1 VKGLASALAAFL
13 LALGAVIGTASAQ
26 QPDRVYKIGWLD
38 LGRPGLVF
46 HPFDKWTGTSAA
58 FPTTLREK
66 GFISGKNLMIE
77 WRQAEGDITKLR
89 AQADA
94 LVATGPD
101 VIVAGGTPA
110 VVAAM
115 QATRTIPIVF
125 PGVGD
130 PVGKGIVASLAKPGG
145 NVTGMAV
152 NTANPKMWQ
161 MLKDVAPH
169 LKRVSGLSNALNS
182 HGIQDVAALRARAT
196 EALRAEAATVG
207 LDYTPMRLSTRDEI
221 EPAIARVAAEGD
233 AGIVIFTDQTIIE
246 WREPIMAA
254 ALRHRLPTICSQWFE
269 WAKAGCVLTYGED
282 WYAMRRG
289 AALQIVQILRGAR
302 PADIPVEQPTT
313 FKLIVNTQT
322 AKALGLTIPASV
334 AAIADEVI
342 E

>member
-1 VKGLASALAAFL
+1 VQGSVSALAAFL
-13 LALGAVIGTASAQ
+13 LALGASIGSASAQ

-38 LGRPGLVF
+38 LGRPGMVF
-46 HPFDKWTGTSAA
+46 HPFDKWSGSSAA

-66 GFISGKNLMIE
+66 GFISGKNLVIE
-77 WRQAEGDITKLR
+77 WRQADGDVTKLR

-101 VIVAGGTPA
+101 VIVAGGTPS

-152 NTANPKMWQ
+152 NTGNPKMWQ

-182 HGIQDVAALRARAT
+182 YGMQDVAALRAKAT
-196 EALRAEAATVG
+196 EALRVEAATVG
-207 LDYTPMRLSTRDEI
+207 LDYTPMRISTQDEI
-221 EPAIARVAAEGD
+221 EPAMARLAAEGD
-233 AGIVIFTDQTIIE
+233 AGIVIFTDQTLID

-254 ALRHRLPTICSQWFE
+254 ALRHRLPTVCSQWFQ
-269 WAKAGCVLTYGED
+269 WAEAGCVLTYGED
-282 WYAMRRG
+282 WTAMRRG
-289 AALQIVQILRGAR
+289 AALQIAQILRGAK

-313 FKLIVNTQT
+313 FRLVVNARS
-322 AKALGLTIPASV
+322 AKALGLTIPVPVSV
-334 AAIADEVI
+334 IADEVI